1 MIPHSCLSPKWTI
14 CPTTLSDLEEDN
26 IPQMILVP
34 RFLKHN
40 IVCAPDKISQ
50 YSFNMDPP
58 TATINIPTIKNKPNR
73 KR

>member
-1 MIPHSCLSPKWTI
+1 
-14 CPTTLSDLEEDN
+14 
-26 IPQMILVP
+26 MILVP

-50 YSFNMDPP
+50 YSFNIDPP